1 MVYFILFDLSRG
13 PFHKRVWR
21 VVWKKLFCFRALLGV
36 GFGLLFNCL
45 LTPQCPYCTPDLG
58 KKSQINT
65 LSVTMSKVDRGP
77 QKAPLL
83 SNQLVKVDPTFQL
96 AGNPYKTMACL
107 KSESDLI
114 ALVVALLAFSLIA
127 C

>member
-1 MVYFILFDLSRG
+1 
-13 PFHKRVWR
+13 
-21 VVWKKLFCFRALLGV
+21 
-36 GFGLLFNCL
+36 
-45 LTPQCPYCTPDLG
+45 
-58 KKSQINT
+58 
-65 LSVTMSKVDRGP
+65 MSKVDRGP